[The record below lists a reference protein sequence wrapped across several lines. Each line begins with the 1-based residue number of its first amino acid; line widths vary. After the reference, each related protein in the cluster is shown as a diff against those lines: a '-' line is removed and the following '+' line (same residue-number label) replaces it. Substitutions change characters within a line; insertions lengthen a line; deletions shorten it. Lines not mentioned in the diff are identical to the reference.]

1 MPMVRLL
8 TLLICLLVGAAV
20 QAAEPVVI
28 YSAQK
33 EPSLRPILD
42 RYTAQ
47 TGVEV
52 QLLVDQ
58 GPVLVER
65 LAAEGDNT
73 RADLLLTVDAGNLWQ
88 AAQRGLLAKLDS
100 DVLQARV
107 PATLR
112 DADGRWF
119 GISRRVRAI
128 VYSTAR
134 VKPEQ
139 LSTYAALAEPQ
150 WKGRLCLRTSKN
162 VYNQSLVAMR
172 IARMGQT
179 QAEAMVRGWIDNL
192 ATAPLSDDT
201 LTAQAIAG
209 GECDVGVVNMYYVAR
224 LKRAQPDVPL
234 TMFWPDQ
241 AGDGAQ
247 QNICGAGVALHA
259 RNPAGAQAL
268 LEWLTEASTQREI
281 SRLNLE
287 YPVNAEAPADPLLL
301 AFGPLKADTIDLS
314 EAGRL
319 QPDAVRLMDRA
330 GWR

>member
-1 MPMVRLL
+1 MLRLL
-8 TLLICLLVGAAV
+8 TLLICLLAGAALR
-20 QAAEPVVI
+20 AAEPVVI

-58 GPVLVER
+58 GPVLIER

-100 DVLQARV
+100 DLLQARV
-107 PATLR
+107 PANLR

-119 GISRRVRAI
+119 GISTRVRAI

-139 LSTYAALAEPQ
+139 LSTYAALADPQ

-162 VYNQSLVAMR
+162 VYNQSLVATL
-172 IARMGQT
+172 IARMGVAP
-179 QAEAMVRGWIDNL
+179 AEAMVRGWIANL

-209 GECDVGVVNMYYVAR
+209 GECDVGLINMYYLAR
-224 LKRAQPDVPL
+224 LKRAQPDVAL

-241 AGDGAQ
+241 AGDGAH

-259 RNPAGAQAL
+259 RNPGGAQAL
-268 LEWLTEASTQREI
+268 LEWLTEAATQRAI
-281 SRLNLE
+281 SQLNLE
-287 YPVNAEAPADPLLL
+287 YPVNVEAPADPLLL

>member
-1 MPMVRLL
+1 MARLI
-8 TLLICLLVGAAV
+8 TLLVCVLVGAVV
-20 QAAEPVVI
+20 QAAEPLVI

-33 EPSLRPILD
+33 EPSLRPLLD

-65 LAAEGDNT
+65 MAAEGDNT

-100 DVLQARV
+100 ELLQARV
-107 PATLR
+107 PSNLR
-112 DADGRWF
+112 DADDRWF
-119 GISRRVRAI
+119 AISRRVRGI

-139 LSTYAALAEPQ
+139 LSTYAALAEAQ

-172 IARMGQT
+172 IASMGEAP
-179 QAEAMVRGWIDNL
+179 AEAMVRGWIANL

-209 GECDVGVVNMYYVAR
+209 GECDVGLVNMYYVAR
-224 LKRAQPDVPL
+224 LKRAQPDLPV

-241 AGDGAQ
+241 AADGAH
-247 QNICGAGVALHA
+247 QNICGAGVARHA

-268 LEWLTEASTQREI
+268 LEWLTEVDTQREI
-281 SRLNLE
+281 SKLNLE
-287 YPVNAEAPADPLLL
+287 FPVNAEAPADPLLI
-301 AFGPLKADTIDLS
+301 AFGPLKSDATDLS

-319 QPDAVRLMDRA
+319 QPEAVRLMDRA